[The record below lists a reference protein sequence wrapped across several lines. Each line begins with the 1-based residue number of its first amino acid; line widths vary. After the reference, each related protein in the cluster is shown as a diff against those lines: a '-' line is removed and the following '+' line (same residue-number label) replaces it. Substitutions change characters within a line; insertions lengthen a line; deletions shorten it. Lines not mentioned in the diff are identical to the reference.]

1 MTEVFDC
8 SDDEQR
14 RTGIASAIS
23 SLKSGRLVVLPTD
36 TVYGIGADAFD
47 GSAVAALLDA
57 KGRGR
62 NMPVPVLV
70 GSWHTIDG
78 LCYSVPPAA
87 RELIRAFWPGAL
99 SLVVRQA
106 PSLQWDL
113 GDANGTVMLRMPLH
127 PVAIELLREVGPMAV
142 SSANVSGRPAAVTAA
157 DARDQLGDLVQ
168 VYLEAGPS
176 ARGAASTIVDLTGA
190 QPRVLREGPVTAA
203 QVAEVLGLDADS
215 LTEPLS

>member
-8 SDDEQR
+8 SDASQR
-14 RTGIASAIS
+14 PVGIASAIS
-23 SLKSGRLVVLPTD
+23 ALKGGRLVVLPTD

-47 GSAVAALLDA
+47 NVAVAALLDA

-62 NMPVPVLV
+62 DMPVPVLV

-78 LCYSVPPAA
+78 LVYAVPPAA

-142 SSANVSGRPAAVTAA
+142 SSANVSGRPAALTAA
-157 DARDQLGDLVQ
+157 DARDQLGDLVE
-168 VYLEAGPS
+168 VYLESGPS
-176 ARGAASTIVDLTGA
+176 ARQAASTIVDLTGS
-190 QPRVLREGPVTAA
+190 QPRVLREGPITAA
-203 QVAEVLGLDADS
+203 AIAGVLGIDADS
-215 LTEPLS
+215 LAG

>member
-8 SDDEQR
+8 GDAEQR
-14 RTGIASAIS
+14 SAGIASAVS
-23 SLKSGRLVVLPTD
+23 ALKGSRLVVLPTD

-47 GSAVAALLDA
+47 SAAVAALLAA

-62 NMPVPVLV
+62 DMPVPVLV

-78 LCYSVPPAA
+78 LVYAVPPAA

-157 DARDQLGDLVQ
+157 DARNQLGDLVE

-176 ARGAASTIVDLTGA
+176 ARQAASTIVDLTGA
-190 QPRVLREGPVTAA
+190 QPRVLREGPITAA
-203 QVAEVLGLDADS
+203 AIAEVLGLDADS
-215 LTEPLS
+215 LADGS

>member
-1 MTEVFDC
+1 MSHVYDC
-8 SDDEQR
+8 SDADQR
-14 RTGIASAIS
+14 AIGIS
-23 SLKSGRLVVLPTD
+23 SAVSALKDGRLVVMPTD
-36 TVYGIGADAFD
+36 TVYGLGADAFN
-47 GSAVAALLDA
+47 GTAVASLLAA

-62 NMPVPVLV
+62 DMPVPVLV

-78 LCYSVPPAA
+78 LVYTVPGAA

-113 GDANGTVMLRMPLH
+113 GDAHGTVMLRMPLH

-142 SSANVSGRPAAVTAA
+142 SSANKSGSPAALTAA
-157 DARDQLGDLVQ
+157 DAHEQLGDLVG

-176 ARGAASTIVDLTGA
+176 AQGAASTIVDLTGET
-190 QPRVLREGPVTAA
+190 PRVLREGPVTSAA
-203 QVAEVLGLDADS
+203 IAAVLGVEAQTLAV
-215 LTEPLS
+215 

>member
-8 SDDEQR
+8 ADADQR
-14 RTGIASAIS
+14 PAGIASAVS
-23 SLKSGRLVVLPTD
+23 ALKGSRLVVLPTD

-47 GSAVAALLDA
+47 GAAVAALLAA

-62 NMPVPVLV
+62 DMPVPVLV

-78 LCYSVPPAA
+78 LVYAVPPAA

-142 SSANVSGRPAAVTAA
+142 SSANVSGRPAAVTAE
-157 DARDQLGDLVQ
+157 DARNQLGDLVE

-176 ARGAASTIVDLTGA
+176 ARQAASTIVDLTSA
-190 QPRVLREGPVTAA
+190 QPRVLREGPITAA
-203 QVAEVLGLDADS
+203 AIAEVLGIDADS
-215 LTEPLS
+215 LADDS